1 MTTSNKFVLPIQI
14 PPKRSKK
21 LMDFTPIESIGEFQE
36 RKKIKC
42 TAEFSKGVEEEEEE
56 EDFFGN
62 GKRFLDSGQD
72 LNSTSS
78 NSQAKEFGG
87 DEEEGREKV
96 RFGTELRSFGKGF
109 RVSSSTT
116 GINGRDS
123 SPSISRRGGRGRAR
137 GRVGRGGGLG
147 RGPYGRRGMDE
158 VYEEARGEEEKL
170 KRLYRS
176 LG

>member
-1 MTTSNKFVLPIQI
+1 
-14 PPKRSKK
+14 
-21 LMDFTPIESIGEFQE
+21 MDFTPIESIGEFQE